1 MSFGNNPNFDQSR
14 EILPSQSAKIEV
26 IGVGGGGSN
35 AVNRMINSDLEGVS
49 FRVLNTDAQALLQS
63 SAESRVQL
71 GQNLTRGLGAGGNP
85 SIGQKAAEESKE
97 ELQQALER
105 SDLVFIAAGMGGGTG
120 TGAAPVVAEVAKQSG
135 ALTVGIVTKP
145 FSFEGKRRMRQAE
158 EGIARLAE
166 NVDTLIVI
174 PNDRLKDV
182 IAGAPLQEAFR
193 NADDVLRMGVIGISD
208 IITCPGLVN
217 VDFADVRSVM
227 TEAGTALLGIGIGS
241 GRSRAIEAAQAA
253 MNSPLLEAA
262 RIDGAKGCVINIT
275 GGKDMT
281 LEDMT
286 SASEIIY
293 DVVDQEANIIVGA
306 VVDEAMEGE
315 IQVTVIASG
324 FETTQPL
331 NQQRIKNRLS
341 NQPLYNYSD
350 NKESGASIPEFLRLR
365 QNKKNIFNGKIME
378 IEGLPNLKLEQAF
391 ELTDATAERSCAGS
405 TILLS
410 QETVQEYLKSNICL
424 LEKMIEGNYE
434 DSKSISRRINDMENW
449 FKKPSFIQP
458 DLNAQYEEIIEIDL
472 AKVTQPIVAC
482 PNDPDNVIEI
492 TDVANTN
499 IDEVFIG
506 SCMTNIG
513 HYRAAAKVLE
523 GVQNLKAKLWICP
536 PTKMDEETL
545 KAEGYY
551 KIFEDCGARLELPG
565 CSLCM
570 GNQARVDEGSVV
582 FSTSTRNF
590 DNRLGKNA
598 QVFLGSAELAAV
610 CALLGKIPTLE
621 EYQDI
626 TKNKINPYSDELYR
640 YLQFDE
646 IQDFSLSK

>member
-1 MSFGNNPNFDQSR
+1 MHPIPVLDSYFEMSFGNNPNFDQST
-14 EILPSQSAKIEV
+14 EILPSQNAKIEV

-35 AVNRMINSDLEGVS
+35 AVNRMISSDLEGVS

-63 SAESRVQL
+63 SAERRVQL

-85 SIGQKAAEESKE
+85 SIGQKAAEESRD
-97 ELQQALER
+97 ELQQTLEG

-193 NADDVLRMGVIGISD
+193 NADDVLRMGVKGISD

-241 GRSRAIEAAQAA
+241 GRSRALEAAQAA
-253 MNSPLLEAA
+253 MNSPLLEAT

-306 VVDEAMEGE
+306 VVDESMEGE
-315 IQVTVIASG
+315 IQVTVIATG

-331 NQQRIKNRLS
+331 KQQRIKNRLS
-341 NQPLYNYSD
+341 NQSLYGSSFD
-350 NKESGASIPEFLRLR
+350 NKELGANIPEFLKLR
-365 QNKKNIFNGKIME
+365 QNKK
-378 IEGLPNLKLEQAF
+378 
-391 ELTDATAERSCAGS
+391 D
-405 TILLS
+405 
-410 QETVQEYLKSNICL
+410 
-424 LEKMIEGNYE
+424 
-434 DSKSISRRINDMENW
+434 
-449 FKKPSFIQP
+449 
-458 DLNAQYEEIIEIDL
+458 ID
-472 AKVTQPIVAC
+472 
-482 PNDPDNVIEI
+482 
-492 TDVANTN
+492 
-499 IDEVFIG
+499 
-506 SCMTNIG
+506 
-513 HYRAAAKVLE
+513 
-523 GVQNLKAKLWICP
+523 
-536 PTKMDEETL
+536 
-545 KAEGYY
+545 
-551 KIFEDCGARLELPG
+551 
-565 CSLCM
+565 
-570 GNQARVDEGSVV
+570 
-582 FSTSTRNF
+582 
-590 DNRLGKNA
+590 
-598 QVFLGSAELAAV
+598 
-610 CALLGKIPTLE
+610 
-621 EYQDI
+621 
-626 TKNKINPYSDELYR
+626 
-640 YLQFDE
+640 
-646 IQDFSLSK
+646 

>member
-14 EILPSQSAKIEV
+14 EILPSQNAKIEV

-49 FRVLNTDAQALLQS
+49 FRVLNTDAQALIQS
-63 SAESRVQL
+63 SAERRVQL

-97 ELQQALER
+97 ELQQALEG

-193 NADDVLRMGVIGISD
+193 NADDVLRMGVKGISD

-217 VDFADVRSVM
+217 VDFADVRSDM

-315 IQVTVIASG
+315 ILVTVIATG
-324 FETTQPL
+324 FETNQPL

-341 NQPLYNYSD
+341 TQPLYNFSE
-350 NKESGASIPEFLRLR
+350 NKESGANIPEFLRLR
-365 QNKKNIFNGKIME
+365 QNKK
-378 IEGLPNLKLEQAF
+378 
-391 ELTDATAERSCAGS
+391 D
-405 TILLS
+405 
-410 QETVQEYLKSNICL
+410 
-424 LEKMIEGNYE
+424 
-434 DSKSISRRINDMENW
+434 IN
-449 FKKPSFIQP
+449 
-458 DLNAQYEEIIEIDL
+458 
-472 AKVTQPIVAC
+472 
-482 PNDPDNVIEI
+482 
-492 TDVANTN
+492 
-499 IDEVFIG
+499 
-506 SCMTNIG
+506 
-513 HYRAAAKVLE
+513 
-523 GVQNLKAKLWICP
+523 
-536 PTKMDEETL
+536 
-545 KAEGYY
+545 
-551 KIFEDCGARLELPG
+551 
-565 CSLCM
+565 
-570 GNQARVDEGSVV
+570 
-582 FSTSTRNF
+582 
-590 DNRLGKNA
+590 
-598 QVFLGSAELAAV
+598 
-610 CALLGKIPTLE
+610 
-621 EYQDI
+621 
-626 TKNKINPYSDELYR
+626 
-640 YLQFDE
+640 
-646 IQDFSLSK
+646 

>member
-14 EILPSQSAKIEV
+14 EILPSQNAKIEV

-63 SAESRVQL
+63 AAESRVQL

-97 ELQQALER
+97 ELQQALEG

-193 NADDVLRMGVIGISD
+193 NADDVLRMGVKGISD

-217 VDFADVRSVM
+217 VDFADIRSVM

-241 GRSRAIEAAQAA
+241 GRSRALEAAQAA

-315 IQVTVIASG
+315 IQVTVIATG
-324 FETTQPL
+324 FETNQPL
-331 NQQRIKNRLS
+331 KQQRIKNRLS
-341 NQPLYNYSD
+341 NQPLYNISE
-350 NKESGASIPEFLRLR
+350 NKDSGASIPEFLRLR
-365 QNKKNIFNGKIME
+365 QNKK
-378 IEGLPNLKLEQAF
+378 
-391 ELTDATAERSCAGS
+391 D
-405 TILLS
+405 
-410 QETVQEYLKSNICL
+410 
-424 LEKMIEGNYE
+424 
-434 DSKSISRRINDMENW
+434 
-449 FKKPSFIQP
+449 
-458 DLNAQYEEIIEIDL
+458 ID
-472 AKVTQPIVAC
+472 
-482 PNDPDNVIEI
+482 
-492 TDVANTN
+492 
-499 IDEVFIG
+499 
-506 SCMTNIG
+506 
-513 HYRAAAKVLE
+513 
-523 GVQNLKAKLWICP
+523 
-536 PTKMDEETL
+536 
-545 KAEGYY
+545 
-551 KIFEDCGARLELPG
+551 
-565 CSLCM
+565 
-570 GNQARVDEGSVV
+570 
-582 FSTSTRNF
+582 
-590 DNRLGKNA
+590 
-598 QVFLGSAELAAV
+598 
-610 CALLGKIPTLE
+610 
-621 EYQDI
+621 
-626 TKNKINPYSDELYR
+626 
-640 YLQFDE
+640 
-646 IQDFSLSK
+646 

>member
-1 MSFGNNPNFDQSR
+1 MSFGNNPNFDQSKD
-14 EILPSQSAKIEV
+14 ILPSQNAKIEV

-35 AVNRMINSDLEGVS
+35 AVNRMIDSDLEGVS

-63 SAESRVQL
+63 SADRRVQP

-85 SIGQKAAEESKE
+85 SIGQKAAEESKD
-97 ELQQALER
+97 ELQQTLEG

-193 NADDVLRMGVIGISD
+193 NADDVLRMGVKGISD

-241 GRSRAIEAAQAA
+241 GRSRALEAAQAA

-293 DVVDQEANIIVGA
+293 DVVDPESNIIVGA
-306 VVDEAMEGE
+306 VIDESMEGE
-315 IQVTVIASG
+315 IQVTVIATG
-324 FETTQPL
+324 FETNQPL
-331 NQQRIKNRLS
+331 KQQRIKNRLS
-341 NQPLYNYSD
+341 NQPLYNISD
-350 NKESGASIPEFLRLR
+350 NKDTGTNIPEFLRLR
-365 QNKKNIFNGKIME
+365 QNKKD
-378 IEGLPNLKLEQAF
+378 IE
-391 ELTDATAERSCAGS
+391 
-405 TILLS
+405 
-410 QETVQEYLKSNICL
+410 
-424 LEKMIEGNYE
+424 
-434 DSKSISRRINDMENW
+434 
-449 FKKPSFIQP
+449 
-458 DLNAQYEEIIEIDL
+458 
-472 AKVTQPIVAC
+472 
-482 PNDPDNVIEI
+482 
-492 TDVANTN
+492 
-499 IDEVFIG
+499 
-506 SCMTNIG
+506 
-513 HYRAAAKVLE
+513 
-523 GVQNLKAKLWICP
+523 
-536 PTKMDEETL
+536 
-545 KAEGYY
+545 
-551 KIFEDCGARLELPG
+551 
-565 CSLCM
+565 
-570 GNQARVDEGSVV
+570 
-582 FSTSTRNF
+582 
-590 DNRLGKNA
+590 
-598 QVFLGSAELAAV
+598 
-610 CALLGKIPTLE
+610 
-621 EYQDI
+621 
-626 TKNKINPYSDELYR
+626 
-640 YLQFDE
+640 
-646 IQDFSLSK
+646 